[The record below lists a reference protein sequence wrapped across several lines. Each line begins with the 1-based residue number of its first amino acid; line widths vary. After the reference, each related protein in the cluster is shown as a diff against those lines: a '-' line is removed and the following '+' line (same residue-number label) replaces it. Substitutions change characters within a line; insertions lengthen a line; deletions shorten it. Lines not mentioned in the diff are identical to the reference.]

1 MLTVAEPMR
10 QARATSGGATVVVAI
25 PALNEEDSIAQ
36 VVAGS
41 PRALASRVI
50 VADGGSS
57 DATAARAAAAGA
69 TVGKKGG
76 KKTTPPPPTPAAGAQ
91 VIAAGK
97 GYGRACWQATQAA
110 TDADIMVFM
119 DGDGADDPAS
129 LAALVQP
136 IVAGDYDF
144 VIGSRA
150 RGERAPGSIAW
161 HQLAAGA
168 LAGFAMRM
176 LYGVRYTDMCAFRAI
191 RRQLLLDLGMRE
203 MGYGWNIEMQMRAA
217 RSGLR
222 ILEIPVAYHCRTGG
236 SSKVAG
242 SLRGSLR
249 AGARILAT
257 FCRVAAAPR
266 SSDAA
271 PLQEDAD
278 A

>member
-1 MLTVAEPMR
+1 MLTMADPMR
-10 QARATSGGATVVVAI
+10 HAHPAPGGAAVVVAI
-25 PALNEEDSIAQ
+25 PALNEQDSIAE
-36 VVAGS
+36 VVAGI

-50 VADGGSS
+50 VADGGST

-69 TVGKKGG
+69 
-76 KKTTPPPPTPAAGAQ
+76 Q
-91 VIAAGK
+91 VIATGK

-110 TDADIMVFM
+110 HDADIMVFM

-129 LAALVQP
+129 LAALIAP
-136 IVAGDYDF
+136 IVAGKYDF

-168 LAGFAMRM
+168 LAGFAIRM

-191 RRQLLLDLGMRE
+191 RRRLLLDLGMRE

-222 ILEIPVAYHCRTGG
+222 ILEIPVPYHCRTGG
-236 SSKVAG
+236 TSKVAG
-242 SLRGSLR
+242 TVRGSVK
-249 AGARILAT
+249 AGARILMT
-257 FCRVAAAPR
+257 FARVALSPHDR
-266 SSDAA
+266 KRV
-271 PLQEDAD
+271 
-278 A
+278 